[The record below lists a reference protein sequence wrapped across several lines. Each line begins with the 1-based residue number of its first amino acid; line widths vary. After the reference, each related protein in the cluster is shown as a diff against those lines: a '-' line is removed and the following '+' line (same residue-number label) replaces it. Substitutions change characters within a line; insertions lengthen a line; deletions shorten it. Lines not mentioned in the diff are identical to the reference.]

1 MPKKTN
7 KQTEAKSYN
16 HGEEHPQRPDIGTEP
31 HFKKKK
37 PPVTYRY
44 DSSLSPELNWDEN
57 PAREEAEALIEQIL
71 AAEDLETAKIAA
83 RKLKAIGEPFLNW
96 TGKAERLS
104 FQVPTLPLFVHE
116 RLSTRA
122 IIETLKSHKV
132 EKGEQLNLF
141 NDPKWSITDQILRA
155 YEYHDKWVN
164 RMILGDSLVTMNS
177 LLQYEGMGGKVQ
189 MIYIDPP
196 YGVKFGSNFQPF
208 VRKRDVKH
216 NDDDDFTREPEM
228 VQAYRDT
235 WELGLHSY
243 LSYLRDR
250 LLLARE
256 LLTDSGSVFVQIS
269 DENVH
274 HVRELMDEVFGGENF
289 VSQIAFKTTAGK
301 SSNRIDSIYDIILWY
316 SKNNQTLKFRPIF
329 VSRSQEETDQRYC
342 YLQLPDGTNQRLSNE
357 QLQGLEIIPEGKR
370 FRITALNSQGETSG
384 ETSLPFEWN
393 GQTFYP
399 PKGRHW
405 SIVPSG
411 LTKLGELNR
420 LILEGKSLCYKRFL
434 SDYPISEIKN
444 IWMDTGGGALV
455 YEKIYVVQT
464 STKVIQRCLL
474 MTTDPGDLVLD
485 ITCLRKGTKILIP
498 HQPTNSPPLK
508 GGQGGV
514 KSQIPGIF
522 PPNPPDIGGAL
533 EALEIEKLQ
542 PGDYVIGHDLQPHRI
557 LRTISKTHQGKM
569 IGIRHHLCQQILW
582 VTGDHRVLCQK
593 RTTSYGGD
601 RNWEHIPK
609 NNFGLA
615 REMRKEA
622 TPAEAKLWQEI
633 KGNQLGV
640 KFRRQ
645 HPIGRYITDF
655 YAREKGCIV
664 EVDGDSHYRPDA
676 IVYDQE
682 RDTYLNSLG
691 LNILRFN
698 NQEIYHNLTGILET
712 IKATLAA
719 VEPSEDHYKEWR
731 RADTLKIGDIVYFGR
746 EQIPCEIK
754 DLESEITTETVY
766 DLEIE
771 TVHSFIT
778 EVCTVH
784 NCGSGT
790 TAYVAE
796 QWGRRWITCDV
807 SRVPLALARQ
817 RLLTATFPWYQ
828 LKDNNS
834 PAGGFIYKRKQNSKG
849 EEIGGIVP
857 HITLK
862 SIANNEPPESEI
874 LVDRPEVDNSI
885 VRVCSPFTI
894 EGTIPPPVEMEDEPE
909 SAAVVIDNSGPYEE
923 RMLEI
928 LRKSPVLRLSGN
940 RTITLN
946 NVRQPTRTQNLSAE
960 AMVKASDLEGA
971 TLGEVVDEAL
981 EANLNQLPLSQKPV
995 AFLFGPENGA
1005 IAEQPVYR
1013 AAGEAYHKQ
1022 YAHLFVLGFAIAP
1035 SARQFVE
1042 NCQDTVGIPA
1052 TYIQATPDLLMG
1064 DLLKNMRSSQIF
1076 SVCGLP
1082 EIRINPIAEGK
1093 YQVELLGLDVF
1104 DPVTMKVD
1112 SEPGRNVPAWFLDT
1126 DYNGLCFHVNQAFF
1140 PRTGAWD
1147 SIKKALKGTYEES
1160 VWEHLAGTTSA
1171 AFAVGEHRQIAVKVI
1186 DDRGNEL
1193 LVVKSL
1199 N

>member
-1 MPKKTN
+1 MARVKGNSGQSKEP
-7 KQTEAKSYN
+7 KSYN
-16 HGEEHPQRPDIGTEP
+16 HGQTHPQRPDIGTEP

-37 PPVTYRY
+37 LPATYRY
-44 DSSLSPELNWDEN
+44 DSSLAPELSWDEN
-57 PAREEAEALIEQIL
+57 PAREKAEALI
-71 AAEDLETAKIAA
+71 AKILEAESLEEAKVAA
-83 RKLKAIGEPFLNW
+83 SQLKAMSQPFLNW
-96 TGKAERLS
+96 AGKSERES
-104 FQVPTLPLFVHE
+104 FEVPTLPLFVHE

-122 IIETLKSHKV
+122 IIETLKSHKI
-132 EKGEQLNLF
+132 GSDQLMLNLF
-141 NDPKWSITDQILRA
+141 NDPQWSISDQILRA

-216 NDDDDFTREPEM
+216 NDDEDFTREPEM

-485 ITCLRKGTKILIP
+485 ITC
-498 HQPTNSPPLK
+498 
-508 GGQGGV
+508 
-514 KSQIPGIF
+514 
-522 PPNPPDIGGAL
+522 
-533 EALEIEKLQ
+533 
-542 PGDYVIGHDLQPHRI
+542 
-557 LRTISKTHQGKM
+557 
-569 IGIRHHLCQQILW
+569 
-582 VTGDHRVLCQK
+582 
-593 RTTSYGGD
+593 
-601 RNWEHIPK
+601 
-609 NNFGLA
+609 
-615 REMRKEA
+615 
-622 TPAEAKLWQEI
+622 
-633 KGNQLGV
+633 
-640 KFRRQ
+640 
-645 HPIGRYITDF
+645 
-655 YAREKGCIV
+655 
-664 EVDGDSHYRPDA
+664 
-676 IVYDQE
+676 
-682 RDTYLNSLG
+682 
-691 LNILRFN
+691 
-698 NQEIYHNLTGILET
+698 
-712 IKATLAA
+712 
-719 VEPSEDHYKEWR
+719 
-731 RADTLKIGDIVYFGR
+731 
-746 EQIPCEIK
+746 
-754 DLESEITTETVY
+754 
-766 DLEIE
+766 
-771 TVHSFIT
+771 
-778 EVCTVH
+778 
-784 NCGSGT
+784 GSGT

-849 EEIGGIVP
+849 EEVGGIVP

-862 SIANNEPPESEI
+862 SIANNEPPAEEI
-874 LVDRPEVDNSI
+874 LVDHPETDNSI

-894 EGTIPPPVEMEDEPE
+894 EGTIPPPVDMDAGEVPETEDTGMEINGSYQD
-909 SAAVVIDNSGPYEE
+909 

-928 LRKSPVLRLSGN
+928 LRKSPVLRLPGN
-940 RTITLN
+940 RTLN
-946 NVRQPTRTQNLSAE
+946 LSQVRQPTKSRSLSAE
-960 AMVKASDLEGA
+960 ALVKASELEGA
-971 TLGEVVDEAL
+971 TLNDVVDEAL
-981 EANLNQLPLSQKPV
+981 EENLNKLPLSQKPV
-995 AFLFGPENGA
+995 AFIFGPENGA
-1005 IAEQPVYR
+1005 IAERTVFE
-1013 AAGEAYHKQ
+1013 AANEAQRKQ
-1022 YAHLFVLGFAIAP
+1022 YAHLFVIGFAIAAK
-1035 SARQFVE
+1035 ARQFIE
-1042 NCQDTVGIPA
+1042 NCQEAIGIPA
-1052 TYIQATPDLLMG
+1052 TYIQATPDILMG
-1064 DLLKNMRSSQIF
+1064 DLLKHMRSSQIF
-1076 SVCGLP
+1076 STCGLP
-1082 EIRINPIAEGK
+1082 DVKIHRAGDGK

-1104 DPVTMKVD
+1104 DPITMEVE

-1126 DYNGLCFHVNQAFF
+1126 DYNGLCFYVKQAFF
-1140 PRTGAWD
+1140 PRTSAWD
-1147 SIKKALKGTYEES
+1147 SLKKALKGSYDDE
-1160 VWEHLAGTTSA
+1160 VWEHLAGTISTPFEA
-1171 AFAVGEHRQIAVKVI
+1171 GEHKEIAVKVI

-1193 LVVKSL
+1193 LVIESL
-1199 N
+1199 KGE

>member
-1 MPKKTN
+1 MARVKGNSGQSKEP
-7 KQTEAKSYN
+7 KSYN
-16 HGEEHPQRPDIGTEP
+16 HGQTHPQRPDIGTEP

-37 PPVTYRY
+37 LPATYRY
-44 DSSLSPELNWDEN
+44 DSSLAPELSWDEN
-57 PAREEAEALIEQIL
+57 PAREKAEALI
-71 AAEDLETAKIAA
+71 AKILEAESLEEAKVAA
-83 RKLKAIGEPFLNW
+83 SQLKAMSQPFLNW
-96 TGKAERLS
+96 AGKSERES
-104 FQVPTLPLFVHE
+104 FEVPTLPLFVHE

-122 IIETLKSHKV
+122 IIETLKSHKI
-132 EKGEQLNLF
+132 GSDQLMLNLF
-141 NDPKWSITDQILRA
+141 NDPQWSISDQILRA

-216 NDDDDFTREPEM
+216 NDDEDFTREPEM

-485 ITCLRKGTKILIP
+485 ITC
-498 HQPTNSPPLK
+498 
-508 GGQGGV
+508 
-514 KSQIPGIF
+514 
-522 PPNPPDIGGAL
+522 
-533 EALEIEKLQ
+533 
-542 PGDYVIGHDLQPHRI
+542 
-557 LRTISKTHQGKM
+557 
-569 IGIRHHLCQQILW
+569 
-582 VTGDHRVLCQK
+582 
-593 RTTSYGGD
+593 
-601 RNWEHIPK
+601 
-609 NNFGLA
+609 
-615 REMRKEA
+615 
-622 TPAEAKLWQEI
+622 
-633 KGNQLGV
+633 
-640 KFRRQ
+640 
-645 HPIGRYITDF
+645 
-655 YAREKGCIV
+655 
-664 EVDGDSHYRPDA
+664 
-676 IVYDQE
+676 
-682 RDTYLNSLG
+682 
-691 LNILRFN
+691 
-698 NQEIYHNLTGILET
+698 
-712 IKATLAA
+712 
-719 VEPSEDHYKEWR
+719 
-731 RADTLKIGDIVYFGR
+731 
-746 EQIPCEIK
+746 
-754 DLESEITTETVY
+754 
-766 DLEIE
+766 
-771 TVHSFIT
+771 
-778 EVCTVH
+778 
-784 NCGSGT
+784 GSGT

-862 SIANNEPPESEI
+862 SIANNEPPDEEI

-894 EGTIPPPVEMEDEPE
+894 EGTIPPPVDMDGEAPETEAVEIESSGSYED
-909 SAAVVIDNSGPYEE
+909 

-928 LRKSPVLRLSGN
+928 LRKSPVLRLPGN
-940 RTITLN
+940 RTLN
-946 NVRQPTRTQNLSAE
+946 LSQVRQPTKSRSLSAE
-960 AMVKASDLEGA
+960 ALVKASELEGA
-971 TLGEVVDEAL
+971 TLNDVVDEAL
-981 EANLNQLPLSQKPV
+981 EENLNKLPLSQKPV
-995 AFLFGPENGA
+995 AFIFGPENGA
-1005 IAEQPVYR
+1005 IAERTVFE
-1013 AAGEAYHKQ
+1013 AANEAQRKQ
-1022 YAHLFVLGFAIAP
+1022 YAHLFVIGFAIAAK
-1035 SARQFVE
+1035 ARQFIE
-1042 NCQDTVGIPA
+1042 NCQEAIGIPA
-1052 TYIQATPDLLMG
+1052 TYIQATPDILMG
-1064 DLLKNMRSSQIF
+1064 DLLKHMRSSQIF
-1076 SVCGLP
+1076 STCGLP
-1082 EIRINPIAEGK
+1082 DVKIHRTGEGK

-1104 DPVTMKVD
+1104 DPITMEVE

-1126 DYNGLCFHVNQAFF
+1126 DYNGLCFYVKQAFF
-1140 PRTGAWD
+1140 PRTSAWD
-1147 SIKKALKGTYEES
+1147 SLKKALKGSYDDE
-1160 VWEHLAGTTSA
+1160 VWEHLAGTISTPFEA
-1171 AFAVGEHRQIAVKVI
+1171 GEHKEIAVKVI

-1193 LVVKSL
+1193 LVIESL
-1199 N
+1199 KGE

>member
-1 MPKKTN
+1 MAKGKGNSGQSKEP
-7 KQTEAKSYN
+7 KSYN
-16 HGEEHPQRPDIGTEP
+16 HGQTHPQRPDIGTEP

-37 PPVTYRY
+37 LPATYRY
-44 DSSLSPELNWDEN
+44 DSSIAPELSWDEN
-57 PAREEAEALIEQIL
+57 PAREKAEALI
-71 AAEDLETAKIAA
+71 AKILEAESLEEAKVAA
-83 RKLKAIGEPFLNW
+83 SQLKAMSQPFLNW
-96 TGKAERLS
+96 AGKSERES
-104 FQVPTLPLFVHE
+104 FEVPTLPLFVHE

-122 IIETLKSHKV
+122 IIETLKSHKI
-132 EKGEQLNLF
+132 GSDQLMLNLF
-141 NDPKWSITDQILRA
+141 NDPQWSISDQILRA

-216 NDDDDFTREPEM
+216 NDDEDFTREPEM

-485 ITCLRKGTKILIP
+485 ITC
-498 HQPTNSPPLK
+498 
-508 GGQGGV
+508 
-514 KSQIPGIF
+514 
-522 PPNPPDIGGAL
+522 
-533 EALEIEKLQ
+533 
-542 PGDYVIGHDLQPHRI
+542 
-557 LRTISKTHQGKM
+557 
-569 IGIRHHLCQQILW
+569 
-582 VTGDHRVLCQK
+582 
-593 RTTSYGGD
+593 
-601 RNWEHIPK
+601 
-609 NNFGLA
+609 
-615 REMRKEA
+615 
-622 TPAEAKLWQEI
+622 
-633 KGNQLGV
+633 
-640 KFRRQ
+640 
-645 HPIGRYITDF
+645 
-655 YAREKGCIV
+655 
-664 EVDGDSHYRPDA
+664 
-676 IVYDQE
+676 
-682 RDTYLNSLG
+682 
-691 LNILRFN
+691 
-698 NQEIYHNLTGILET
+698 
-712 IKATLAA
+712 
-719 VEPSEDHYKEWR
+719 
-731 RADTLKIGDIVYFGR
+731 
-746 EQIPCEIK
+746 
-754 DLESEITTETVY
+754 
-766 DLEIE
+766 
-771 TVHSFIT
+771 
-778 EVCTVH
+778 
-784 NCGSGT
+784 GSGT

-862 SIANNEPPESEI
+862 SIANNEPPDEEI

-894 EGTIPPPVEMEDEPE
+894 EGTIPPPVDMDAGEVPETEAVEIENSDSYED
-909 SAAVVIDNSGPYEE
+909 

-928 LRKSPVLRLSGN
+928 LRKSPVLRLPRN
-940 RTITLN
+940 RTVNLSQ
-946 NVRQPTRTQNLSAE
+946 VRQPVKSRNLSAE
-960 AMVKASDLEGA
+960 ALVKASELGGA
-971 TLGEVVDEAL
+971 TLSDVVDEAL
-981 EANLNQLPLSQKPV
+981 EENLNKLPLSQKPV
-995 AFLFGPENGA
+995 AFIFGPENGA
-1005 IAEQPVYR
+1005 IAERTVFE
-1013 AAGEAYHKQ
+1013 AANEAQRKQ
-1022 YAHLFVLGFAIAP
+1022 YAHLFVIGFAIAAK
-1035 SARQFVE
+1035 ARQFIE
-1042 NCQDTVGIPA
+1042 NCQEAIGIPA
-1052 TYIQATPDLLMG
+1052 TYIQATPDILMG
-1064 DLLKNMRSSQIF
+1064 DLLKHMRSSQIF
-1076 SVCGLP
+1076 SACGLP
-1082 EIRINPIAEGK
+1082 DVKIHRTGEGK

-1104 DPVTMKVD
+1104 DPITMEVE

-1126 DYNGLCFHVNQAFF
+1126 DYNGLCFYVKQAFF
-1140 PRTGAWD
+1140 PRTSAWD
-1147 SIKKALKGTYEES
+1147 SLKKALKGSYDDE
-1160 VWEHLAGTTSA
+1160 VWEHLAGTISA
-1171 AFAVGEHRQIAVKVI
+1171 PFEAGEHKEIAVKVI

-1193 LVVKSL
+1193 LVIESL
-1199 N
+1199 KGE

>member
-1 MPKKTN
+1 MAKGKGNSGQSKEP
-7 KQTEAKSYN
+7 KSYN
-16 HGEEHPQRPDIGTEP
+16 HGQTHPQRPDIGTEP

-37 PPVTYRY
+37 LPATYRY
-44 DSSLSPELNWDEN
+44 DSSIAPELSWDEN
-57 PAREEAEALIEQIL
+57 PAREKAEALI
-71 AAEDLETAKIAA
+71 AKILEAESLEEAKVAA
-83 RKLKAIGEPFLNW
+83 SQLKAMSQPFLNW
-96 TGKAERLS
+96 AGKSERES
-104 FQVPTLPLFVHE
+104 FEVPTLPLFVHE

-122 IIETLKSHKV
+122 IIETLKSHKI
-132 EKGEQLNLF
+132 GSDQLILDLF
-141 NDPKWSITDQILRA
+141 NDPQWSISDQILRA

-216 NDDDDFTREPEM
+216 NDDEDFTREPEM

-485 ITCLRKGTKILIP
+485 ITC
-498 HQPTNSPPLK
+498 
-508 GGQGGV
+508 
-514 KSQIPGIF
+514 
-522 PPNPPDIGGAL
+522 
-533 EALEIEKLQ
+533 
-542 PGDYVIGHDLQPHRI
+542 
-557 LRTISKTHQGKM
+557 
-569 IGIRHHLCQQILW
+569 
-582 VTGDHRVLCQK
+582 
-593 RTTSYGGD
+593 
-601 RNWEHIPK
+601 
-609 NNFGLA
+609 
-615 REMRKEA
+615 
-622 TPAEAKLWQEI
+622 
-633 KGNQLGV
+633 
-640 KFRRQ
+640 
-645 HPIGRYITDF
+645 
-655 YAREKGCIV
+655 
-664 EVDGDSHYRPDA
+664 
-676 IVYDQE
+676 
-682 RDTYLNSLG
+682 
-691 LNILRFN
+691 
-698 NQEIYHNLTGILET
+698 
-712 IKATLAA
+712 
-719 VEPSEDHYKEWR
+719 
-731 RADTLKIGDIVYFGR
+731 
-746 EQIPCEIK
+746 
-754 DLESEITTETVY
+754 
-766 DLEIE
+766 
-771 TVHSFIT
+771 
-778 EVCTVH
+778 
-784 NCGSGT
+784 GSGT

-862 SIANNEPPESEI
+862 SIANNEPPDEEI

-894 EGTIPPPVEMEDEPE
+894 EGTIPPPVDMDAGEVPETEAVEIENSDSYED
-909 SAAVVIDNSGPYEE
+909 

-928 LRKSPVLRLSGN
+928 LRKSPVLRLPRN
-940 RTITLN
+940 RTVNLSQ
-946 NVRQPTRTQNLSAE
+946 VRQPVKSRNLSAE
-960 AMVKASDLEGA
+960 ALVKASELGGA
-971 TLGEVVDEAL
+971 TLSDVVDEAL
-981 EANLNQLPLSQKPV
+981 EENLNKLPLSQKPV
-995 AFLFGPENGA
+995 AFIFGPENGA
-1005 IAEQPVYR
+1005 IAERTVFE
-1013 AAGEAYHKQ
+1013 AANEAQRKQ
-1022 YAHLFVLGFAIAP
+1022 YAHLFVIGFAIAAK
-1035 SARQFVE
+1035 ARQFIE
-1042 NCQDTVGIPA
+1042 NCQEAIGIPA
-1052 TYIQATPDLLMG
+1052 TYIQATPDILMG
-1064 DLLKNMRSSQIF
+1064 DLLKHMRSSQIF
-1076 SVCGLP
+1076 SACGLP
-1082 EIRINPIAEGK
+1082 
-1093 YQVELLGLDVF
+1093 DV
-1104 DPVTMKVD
+1104 KI
-1112 SEPGRNVPAWFLDT
+1112 
-1126 DYNGLCFHVNQAFF
+1126 H
-1140 PRTGAWD
+1140 RTGD
-1147 SIKKALKGTYEES
+1147 GK
-1160 VWEHLAGTTSA
+1160 
-1171 AFAVGEHRQIAVKVI
+1171 
-1186 DDRGNEL
+1186 
-1193 LVVKSL
+1193 
-1199 N
+1199 